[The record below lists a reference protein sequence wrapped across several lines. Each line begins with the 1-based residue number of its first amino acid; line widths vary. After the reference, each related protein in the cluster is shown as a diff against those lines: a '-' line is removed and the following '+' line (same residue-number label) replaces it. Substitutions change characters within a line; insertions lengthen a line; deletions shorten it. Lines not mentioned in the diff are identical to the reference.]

1 MEASRPSRPGTG
13 WAAFAGTMILV
24 LGTFNLIWGIS
35 ALVNDDYFRADEL
48 LFGDLSMWGVL
59 YLAFAALYLIVGIL
73 VLRASTVGMIIGVGI
88 ALMHFMLALFSV
100 SAEPIWTVAVLLIDG
115 VIIYGLTVHGLG
127 EEEWAS

>member
-1 MEASRPSRPGTG
+1 
-13 WAAFAGTMILV
+13 
-24 LGTFNLIWGIS
+24 
-35 ALVNDDYFRADEL
+35 
-48 LFGDLSMWGVL
+48 MWGVL